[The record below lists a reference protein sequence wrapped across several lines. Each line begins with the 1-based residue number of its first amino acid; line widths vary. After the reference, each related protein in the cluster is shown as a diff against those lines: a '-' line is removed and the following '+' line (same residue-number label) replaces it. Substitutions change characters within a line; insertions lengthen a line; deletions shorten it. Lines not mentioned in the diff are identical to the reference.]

1 VHSPQFDLSE
11 SNRAFENAFILAI
24 INRDDPWMYMYSSDH
39 HDFFKNKDTKEYI
52 KCLKEV
58 KS

>member
-1 VHSPQFDLSE
+1 MSE